1 MRKFISGSLLLL
13 VPGIILFLSSC
24 TAGSCF
30 EETECYVKASFYK
43 NVTPT
48 PADSLALFRTPPDSL
63 SLYGLNNDSLIYNQ
77 SKSIQPALIPL
88 NSSADSCTF
97 IIEING
103 KFDTIEFRYT
113 NYPHLISKECGYTF
127 YHHLDTIVPREHFH
141 AIKRIEY
148 INKTIT
154 NLNAENIRI
163 IY

>member
-1 MRKFISGSLLLL
+1 MRKFISGSLLII
-13 VPGIILFLSSC
+13 VPGIIMFLSSC
-24 TAGSCF
+24 TTGSCF

-43 NVTPT
+43 TTTIN
-48 PADSLALFRTPPDSL
+48 ADSLALSRTSPDSL
-63 SLYGLNNDSLIYNQ
+63 ALYGLNNDSIIYNQ

-88 NSSADSCTF
+88 NASADSCTF
-97 IIEING
+97 VIEING
-103 KFDTIEFRYT
+103 VYDTIEFRYA
-113 NYPHLISKECGYTF
+113 NYLHLISKECGYTF
-127 YHHLDTIVPREHFH
+127 YHHLDTIIPHEHFH

>member
-1 MRKFISGSLLLL
+1 MRKFISGSLHII
-13 VPGIILFLSSC
+13 VPGIIMFLSSC
-24 TAGSCF
+24 TTGSCF

-43 NVTPT
+43 NIPIN
-48 PADSLALFRTPPDSL
+48 ADSLGLLRTPPDSL
-63 SLYGLNNDSLIYNQ
+63 ALYGLNNDSIIYNQ
-77 SKSIQPALIPL
+77 SRSIQSALIPL
-88 NSSADSCTF
+88 NASADSCTF
-97 IIEING
+97 VIEING
-103 KFDTIEFRYT
+103 AFDTIEFRYT

-127 YHHLDTIVPREHFH
+127 YHHLDTIIPHEHFH